1 MYKKSDSLIVNQDK
15 CPMVV
20 LFLIDTSGAMMG
32 ENINATSKALNHFRE
47 EIKKNRYLCEILDIA
62 VVEFNS
68 TVHVVQ
74 DFAPL
79 ECMEPAFFF
88 PSGSSDLNS
97 GLTFATDMI
106 LERSRLYRKNGIRQ
120 NIPWLI
126 VITDDG
132 GSATTIADTA
142 NKIKELEERDA
153 VRLWIMGTKG
163 SRIERIRELGL
174 SKRIFPLN
182 EHTLTDLFD
191 KSLLLGGGHYEYD
204 EYGNKYFIKK
214 RIVPEKGV
222 SLPIPKAANIT
233 DDDWL

>member
-1 MYKKSDSLIVNQDK
+1 
-15 CPMVV
+15 MVV
-20 LFLIDTSGAMMG
+20 LFLIDTSMAMMG
-32 ENINATSKALNHFRE
+32 ESINVTSQALNHFRE

-79 ECMEPAFFF
+79 ECMKPAFFF

-106 LERSRLYRKNGIRQ
+106 LEKSRLYRKNGIPQ

-132 GSATTIADTA
+132 GSDTPIVETA

-153 VRLWIMGTKG
+153 VRLWIMGTKE
-163 SRIERIRELGL
+163 SKIERIRELGL
-174 SKRIFPLN
+174 SKRILPLN
-182 EHTLTDLFD
+182 GHTLTDLFE
-191 KSLLLGGGHYEYD
+191 KGYKGLLFGGEHYEYD

-214 RIVPEKGV
+214 RSVPEKGV
-222 SLPIPKAANIT
+222 SLPIPNAANIN
-233 DDDWL
+233 DDDWLKKHKILFEHKVL